1 MFILYEI
8 PERLKEQEGRA
19 ITIMLS
25 RRRSPRHDAPTD
37 HAPYVGIEPRLTRL
51 ARPAQQRTLRLMGE
65 INIMAWEDLDR
76 ANHPAAQALWEL
88 ARKRRPPAAV

>member
-51 ARPAQQRTLRLMGE
+51 ADAPNGPAIAARDQVRRL
-65 INIMAWEDLDR
+65 
-76 ANHPAAQALWEL
+76 PTFS
-88 ARKRRPPAAV
+88 PPAERWALAVVLSMICVSGSVHWLN

>member
-1 MFILYEI
+1 
-8 PERLKEQEGRA
+8 
-19 ITIMLS
+19 LS